1 MCYVLTAVLISG
13 LRGHSDGPYDIVV
26 LHRKP
31 DTWTIREEVI
41 MARIA
46 ALMELHPADRRRSR
60 KARNDQGSDTPSD
73 GDVLME
79 QILENM
85 NSTPWE
91 EVLKRIACS
100 PHIRRDKV
108 LSIRRQI
115 TEDTYEIEN
124 RLGGAIDR
132 VREAIIG

>member
-1 MCYVLTAVLISG
+1 MISG
-13 LRGHSDGPYDIVV
+13 LRGYSDGPHDIVV

-31 DTWTIREEVI
+31 GTWTIREEGI

-46 ALMELHPADRRRSR
+46 ALMEPHPADRRRSR
-60 KARNDQGSDTPSD
+60 KARNDQGSDTSSD

-85 NSTPWE
+85 SSTPWE

-115 TEDTYEIEN
+115 TEGTYEIEN
-124 RLGGAIDR
+124 RLGRAIDR